1 MREARLERVV
11 EEETDS
17 FENRGVPEFLSDPIG
32 ILRRRWRWM
41 LLALAVGAV
50 ATVLLVVLVKPRYL
64 AASTVLVTSQE
75 ISEDFVRSTLPANS
89 LERIN
94 ALVGKIL
101 SLETLAEIIEQ
112 YDLYPELQDS
122 LTMGEIAIQMR
133 EAISIVAMKGVAS
146 SSRQQSAGLYSIAFE
161 ADRPKVAAAVA
172 NDLARRF
179 TDESI
184 RRRSDQARSTTEF
197 LRRELERAEMEL
209 REQTGKITE
218 FKEGARGELPSDL
231 TANLSRLDR
240 LQQQRQSLAL
250 QIAEAQNRVAEAQ
263 NRVTMLSGR
272 EPVAPEDRFV
282 ALQSQLDAALAV
294 YTEQHPDVRSLRHR
308 IELLE
313 TTIDQDAGTGSDQG
327 PTISSLGS
335 ASQRTLRAL
344 EAQLAE
350 VESEIIK
357 LDLLVAHIPA
367 RQEELVALAEKES
380 VLRETYLEFL
390 RKVEDA
396 ELAQELEQTQRG
408 ERFSIVDLAVPS
420 SHPTTPRWTYFA
432 VGLLASIAC
441 SLGIGVALEALDPV
455 ILTTRQLERIADLPA
470 LGSVRMIT

>member
-101 SLETLAEIIEQ
+101 SRETLVEIIEE
-112 YDLYPELQDS
+112 YDLYPELRETLS
-122 LTMGEIAIQMR
+122 MGEIAIEMR

-146 SSRQQSAGLYSIAFE
+146 PARRQSAGLYQIAFE
-161 ADRPKVAAAVA
+161 ADRPDDAAAVA

-184 RRRSDQARSTTEF
+184 RRRSDQARSTTAF
-197 LRRELERAEMEL
+197 LSRELQRAEMEL

-218 FKEGARGELPSDL
+218 FKEGARGELPGDL

-250 QIAEAQNRVAEAQ
+250 QIVEAQNRG
-263 NRVTMLSGR
+263 TMLSGG
-272 EPVAPEDRFV
+272 EAVAPEDQLV
-282 ALQSQLDAALAV
+282 ALQSQLDAELAV

-308 IELLE
+308 IEVLE
-313 TTIDQDAGTGSDQG
+313 TRIDQRAGADSDQG
-327 PTISSLGS
+327 SSISSLGS
-335 ASQRTLRAL
+335 SSQRTLRAL

-350 VESEIIK
+350 TEDQIRS
-357 LDLLVAHIPA
+357 LDRRVAHTPA
-367 RQEELVALAEKES
+367 RQEELAALEGKKS

-408 ERFSIVDLAVPS
+408 ERFSVVDLADPP
-420 SHPTTPRWTYFA
+420 SHPMTSRWKYFA

-441 SLGIGVALEALDPV
+441 SFGIGVVLETLDPV
-455 ILTTRQLERIADLPA
+455 ILTTRQLEQIADLPA
-470 LGSVRMIT
+470 LGSVRTII

>member
-17 FENRGVPEFLSDPIG
+17 FEDRGVPEFLSDPIG

-50 ATVLLVVLVKPRYL
+50 ATVLVTVLVKPRYL

-112 YDLYPELQDS
+112 YDLYPELRDS
-122 LTMGEIAIQMR
+122 LTMGEIAIEMR

-146 SSRQQSAGLYSIAFE
+146 SSRQQSAGLYTIAFE
-161 ADRPKVAAAVA
+161 ADRPKAAAAVA

-184 RRRSDQARSTTEF
+184 RRRSDQARATTDF
-197 LRRELERAEMEL
+197 LRRELKRAEMEL
-209 REQTGKITE
+209 REQAGKITE
-218 FKEGARGELPSDL
+218 FKEGARDELPDDL

-250 QIAEAQNRVAEAQ
+250 QIAEAQNRV
-263 NRVTMLSGR
+263 TMLSGG
-272 EPVAPEDRFV
+272 ETAAPEDQIV
-282 ALQSQLDAALAV
+282 ALQSQLDAALTV
-294 YTEQHPDVRSLRHR
+294 YKERHPDVLSLRHR
-308 IELLE
+308 IEVLE
-313 TTIDQDAGTGSDQG
+313 TTINQDAGTGFDQV
-327 PTISSLGS
+327 PTISSPGS
-335 ASQRTLRAL
+335 SSQRTLRAL

-350 VESEIIK
+350 VESEITK

-408 ERFSIVDLAVPS
+408 ERFSIVDLADP
-420 SHPTTPRWTYFA
+420 PTRPTKSRLTYLA
-432 VGLLASIAC
+432 AGLLASLAC
-441 SLGIGVALEALDPV
+441 ALGIGIVLETLDPV
-455 ILTTRQLERIADLPA
+455 ILTTRQLEQVADLPA
-470 LGSVRMIT
+470 LGSVRMII

>member
-1 MREARLERVV
+1 MV
-11 EEETDS
+11 EGETDG
-17 FENRGVPEFLSDPIG
+17 FEHRGAPEFLRDPIG

-50 ATVLLVVLVKPRYL
+50 ATVLVTVRMKPRYL
-64 AASTVLVTSQE
+64 AASTVLITSQQ

-89 LERIN
+89 LERVN
-94 ALVGKIL
+94 ALMGTIL
-101 SLETLAEIIEQ
+101 SRQTLVEIIEVF
-112 YDLYPELQDS
+112 DLYPELRYS
-122 LTMGEIAIQMR
+122 LTLGEIAIAMR
-133 EAISIVAMKGVAS
+133 KSISIVAMASVAS
-146 SSRQQSAGLYSIAFE
+146 PSRQQTAGLYQIAFE
-161 ADRPKVAAAVA
+161 ADRPEAAAAVA

-197 LRRELERAEMEL
+197 LSRELRRAETEL

-218 FKEGARGELPSDL
+218 FKERSRGELPSDL

-250 QIAEAQNRVAEAQ
+250 QIAEAQNRV
-263 NRVTMLSGR
+263 TMLSGG
-272 EPVAPEDRFV
+272 EAAAPEDRLV
-282 ALQSQLDAALAV
+282 ALQSQLDGELAV
-294 YTEQHPDVRSLRHR
+294 KTEQHPDIRSLRHQ
-308 IELLE
+308 IEALE
-313 TTIDQDAGTGSDQG
+313 TTIDQSDGAGSDQD

-335 ASQRTLRAL
+335 SSQRTLRAL

-357 LDLLVAHIPA
+357 LDLLVANIPA

-396 ELAQELEQTQRG
+396 ELALELEQTQRG
-408 ERFSIVDLAVPS
+408 ERFSIVDLADP
-420 SHPTTPRWTYFA
+420 PTYPTKSRLKYLA
-432 VGLLASIAC
+432 AGLLASLAC
-441 SLGIGVALEALDPV
+441 ALGVGIVLEALDPV
-455 ILTTRQLERIADLPA
+455 ILTTRQLEQVADLPA
-470 LGSVRMIT
+470 LGSVRTIT